1 MIRCVWQRT
10 FAITGDSSVKLFFVA
25 PRSNLSDI
33 CQPQLKHH
41 LPGHLHLEVCGKKNM
56 AILGAFF
63 GSLLVACYP
72 KKLVFRKRSPQGCAR
87 WHANSFFRFEQSIL
101 RQRSWTQP
109 RIDNLKIWWSWYI
122 ILSIKIWQRILQK
135 TTLGTLPDDE
145 LSSLL
150 PSVQTKEIKAVRDST
165 ELRAMLW
172 AANSPTLSHCP
183 LTLSMASLESLLH
196 TQKAILYYIIS
207 YKYRLS
213 KEV

>member
-1 MIRCVWQRT
+1 MCVAKNVCHHRWFICKIVFRGTSQQFIWHLSAT
-10 FAITGDSSVKLFFVA
+10 AKA
-25 PRSNLSDI
+25 PSARPS
-33 CQPQLKHH
+33 P
-41 LPGHLHLEVCGKKNM
+41 PGGLWKKNM

-196 TQKAILYYIIS
+196 TQKAILYFIIS